1 MIHLL
6 RAGLVLGI
14 VYCFT
19 LASTDPVDLAIGT
32 GLGIALV
39 AALGVRLE
47 LGPAAGALPPFAQRA
62 LWFPVFLAA
71 IVGDVIASTWDVALR
86 ILHLRSVRHA
96 GLVRVPI
103 GERTDR
109 GIAVS
114 GLVISLSP
122 GAVLV
127 DVDWDRRDLIVHV
140 IDASDPDDVRARLQ
154 RFYDRYQRRV
164 LP

>member
-6 RAGLVLGI
+6 RAGLALGV

-32 GLGIALV
+32 GLGVALV
-39 AALGVRLE
+39 AALGARLE
-47 LGPAAGALPPFAQRA
+47 LGPAGALPPFLQRA
-62 LWFPVFLAA
+62 LWMPVFVAA
-71 IVGDVIASTWDVALR
+71 IIGDVVASTWDVALR
-86 ILHLRSVRHA
+86 ILHVRPVRHA
-96 GLVRVPI
+96 GMIRVPI
-103 GERTDR
+103 GARTER
-109 GIAVS
+109 GVAVS

-127 DVDWDRRDLIVHV
+127 DVDWDRRELIVHV

>member
-6 RAGLVLGI
+6 RAGLALGV

-32 GLGIALV
+32 GLGVALV
-39 AALGVRLE
+39 AALGARLE
-47 LGPAAGALPPFAQRA
+47 LGSAGALPPFAQRA
-62 LWFPVFLAA
+62 LWMPVFVAA
-71 IVGDVIASTWDVALR
+71 ILGDVVVSTWDVALR
-86 ILHLRSVRHA
+86 ILHVRPVRHA
-96 GLVRVPI
+96 GMIRVPI
-103 GERTDR
+103 GARTER
-109 GIAVS
+109 GVAVS

-127 DVDWDRRDLIVHV
+127 DVDWDRRELIVHV